1 MINSSSSGYISRKWR
16 KWNQY
21 LKEISSFPCSLQLYS
36 QIAEVWKL
44 PRCLLTGGDIKKM
57 WHIYIHTSGM
67 FFNLKKKE
75 ILSFVTT
82 WMMNLE
88 DILLSGINKRV
99 QEDPLE
105 EEMAT
110 HPSILAWRI
119 PWLEEGSGLQ
129 STGLKQSQTWLYVH
143 THIQWCITHSWF
155 CATTSSI

>member
-1 MINSSSSGYISRKWR
+1 MINNSSSGYISRKWR

-36 QIAEVWKL
+36 QIAKVWKL
-44 PRCLLTGGDIKKM
+44 PRCLLTDGYVKEM
-57 WHIYIHTSGM
+57 WHVCIHPWGIV
-67 FFNLKKKE
+67 FNLKKKE

-88 DILLSGINKRV
+88 DLLLSGINNSV
-99 QEDPLE
+99 QADPLE

-119 PWLEEGSGLQ
+119 PWLEEPSGLQ
-129 STGLKQSQTWLYVH
+129 STGLKRVRHDWTCTH
-143 THIQWCITHSWF
+143 TFSGI
-155 CATTSSI
+155 